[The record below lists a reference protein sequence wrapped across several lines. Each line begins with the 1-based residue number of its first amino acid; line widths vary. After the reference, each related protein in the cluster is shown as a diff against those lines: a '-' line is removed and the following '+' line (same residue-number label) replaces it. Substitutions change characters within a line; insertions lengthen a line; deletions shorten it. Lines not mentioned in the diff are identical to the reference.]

1 MGRLTRSSLG
11 CRTAIEVVESA
22 YRLDGDD
29 RDWLARVARAA
40 SPELNRGAGV
50 IAYIADAETMV
61 SREAAGA
68 DVASE
73 LAAAMRKLNDGAPV
87 EVLADL
93 RAAPRGFYSIQREYR
108 GYRSL
113 IDHWAAE
120 LTPRGIADAI
130 GVCSPAGPETV
141 MMFAPCRQV
150 ENVPPRVK
158 AMWSQI
164 GIHIAAGYRLRR
176 WLRSSDV
183 ERLAE
188 AIVGVDGDV
197 KHAIGGAEAL
207 GARSALRDAVRAI
220 ERARGP
226 LRGEDPAAA
235 LDLWA
240 GLVQGRW
247 SLVDYWDHDG
257 RRFFAAHPNA
267 PGVLDPR
274 RLRRREASALA
285 LTIDGAS
292 LKEIAYSLGIG
303 AGNARALVSTAL
315 RKLGVESRAT
325 LYRIAID
332 QGGVIELTLDD
343 DTKIHVLASAAK
355 RSRLPVAEVLSA
367 AELEVAKL
375 AAAGHTNAA
384 IASRRSSSE
393 RTVANQMAAVLRKL
407 GLRSRV
413 ELSAHL
419 PLHTPAH
426 VSEARP

>member
-1 MGRLTRSSLG
+1 MERVARSSLG

-22 YRLDGDD
+22 YRLDRDD
-29 RDWLARVARAA
+29 HEWLAHIANAA
-40 SPELNRGAGV
+40 APELDRGAGV
-50 IAYIADAETMV
+50 IAYVANAQTMV
-61 SREAAGA
+61 SREAAGVG
-68 DVASE
+68 VAQD
-73 LAAAMRKLNDGAPV
+73 LDTAMRQLNDSAPA

-93 RAAPRGFYSIQREYR
+93 RAAPRGFYSIHREYR
-108 GYRSL
+108 GYRFL
-113 IDHWAAE
+113 IDYWAAE

-274 RLRRREASALA
+274 RLR
-285 LTIDGAS
+285 
-292 LKEIAYSLGIG
+292 
-303 AGNARALVSTAL
+303 
-315 RKLGVESRAT
+315 KLGLESRAA

-343 DTKIHVLASAAK
+343 GAKIHVLASAPK
-355 RSRLPVAEVLSA
+355 RSRLPVADVLSS

-375 AAAGHTNAA
+375 AAAGRTNAE
-384 IASRRSSSE
+384 IARHRSSSE
-393 RTVANQMAAVLRKL
+393 RTVANQMASALRKL

-419 PLHTPAH
+419 P
-426 VSEARP
+426 